1 MTAQATTLELKQETK
16 NISLQSQFEMF
27 EDVSGK
33 RSLQELMQPTLQQQ
47 FVPLHGNLNAGYTHS
62 VYWLKMN
69 LQRADDATPRRWL
82 IEMTPAMLDDIRLY
96 QTVTHGEPYIHLA
109 GDHIAFN
116 RQEIRHHYP
125 LLQIYLDDTQVH
137 TLYFRLQTTSALF
150 FRANLF
156 NETSFTEES
165 NFLSGLMGIYYGIML
180 VIIVYNGLLMM
191 SDRDVSIRHYLLLSI
206 STLIAGM
213 SVNGHVAMYLARD
226 WPWLVDILPAVTPQL
241 IVLSSSMFM
250 CSFLKLKSRTPKAN
264 LVFRLLQACSV
275 VMVTCMLAG
284 YQPQVATIAQLLG
297 LIQLSLY
304 VPVSL
309 LVARRGYAPGYIVL
323 LASAVWLS
331 GTVLIP
337 LRNLGVL
344 DSNWLTDFGFQIGS
358 ALEVIFLALAQA
370 YKVRLLQKEHD
381 QTQKQLLK
389 LSQRTGYELDAKVRL
404 RTAELQQLIQQ
415 LEKSDKEKND
425 FLSIA
430 VHDLKS
436 PLTSMIGMSELLL
449 NLYHRIPKEEQ
460 QSYLSRINANG
471 KRMMHIVTNLLDM
484 NAMESGDLKLQKHT
498 VNLGKLLNE
507 ISLQYE
513 EMLKAKDLTAIIHCE
528 EEVLVCADTNAMTR
542 VLDNLISNAIKFSP
556 AGKFIWLT
564 VSQIDKKGRFEV
576 RDQGPGL
583 SIKDQQSLFTKFSKL
598 SAVPTAGEHSS
609 GLGLSIVKKLIEAQG
624 GAVYC
629 NSHTGEGASFM
640 IELPLVPSVLAQST
654 VARAG

>member
-1 MTAQATTLELKQETK
+1 MSFLLLRRWLFCLLSLSFFLLEAMTAQATTLELKQETK

-180 VIIVYNGLLMM
+180 AIIVYNGLLMM
-191 SDRDVSIRHYLLLSI
+191 SDGD
-206 STLIAGM
+206 
-213 SVNGHVAMYLARD
+213 VAMYLARD

-344 DSNWLTDFGFQIGS
+344 DSNWLTDFGFQI
-358 ALEVIFLALAQA
+358 
-370 YKVRLLQKEHD
+370 
-381 QTQKQLLK
+381 
-389 LSQRTGYELDAKVRL
+389 
-404 RTAELQQLIQQ
+404 
-415 LEKSDKEKND
+415 
-425 FLSIA
+425 
-430 VHDLKS
+430 
-436 PLTSMIGMSELLL
+436 
-449 NLYHRIPKEEQ
+449 
-460 QSYLSRINANG
+460 
-471 KRMMHIVTNLLDM
+471 
-484 NAMESGDLKLQKHT
+484 
-498 VNLGKLLNE
+498 
-507 ISLQYE
+507 
-513 EMLKAKDLTAIIHCE
+513 
-528 EEVLVCADTNAMTR
+528 
-542 VLDNLISNAIKFSP
+542 
-556 AGKFIWLT
+556 
-564 VSQIDKKGRFEV
+564 
-576 RDQGPGL
+576 
-583 SIKDQQSLFTKFSKL
+583 
-598 SAVPTAGEHSS
+598 
-609 GLGLSIVKKLIEAQG
+609 
-624 GAVYC
+624 
-629 NSHTGEGASFM
+629 
-640 IELPLVPSVLAQST
+640 
-654 VARAG
+654 